1 MCLVIWQRQI
11 PVLGLISVFLHDLPL
26 GHLLLKCPKDEYLPQ
41 GPLLVPPAGTSAL
54 YTGHFPQTPPTSE
67 GAAFTCLMNMV
78 SLLQALLSDLCPL

>member
-26 GHLLLKCPKDEYLPQ
+26 GHRLLKCPKDEYLHQ

-54 YTGHFPQTPPTSE
+54 
-67 GAAFTCLMNMV
+67 
-78 SLLQALLSDLCPL
+78 